1 MQELRRQRYLA
12 ALGID
17 SYMPLMQFDM
27 APTPVLCELPLVT
40 DTIDTSF
47 NGAAIIDGDLDNLVA
62 DSPLSP
68 AVLEQTAQTIDKVFK
83 SLVEAPAPAEIKNS
97 PALVQSEKII
107 PTNRPAVTF
116 SLSMWYSHDDWLVI
130 DSRKP
135 QAALPT
141 SALLSNII
149 QGLWQKPLRKGVEE
163 VWHWPF
169 AENSFSHQTE
179 EDAKDALSVW
189 IEVAHEQRS
198 INKLLVMG
206 EVAWRYVGVPA
217 TTYDESLWQNYQLA
231 GGVTAWVVPSLVELL
246 ENPDSKKK
254 LWQSLRVSA
263 HE

>member
-27 APTPVLCELPLVT
+27 APAPVLCELPLAT

-47 NGAAIIDGDLDNLVA
+47 NGTIIVDDGLENSLA
-62 DSPLSP
+62 DSPLSLV
-68 AVLEQTAQTIDKVFK
+68 VLEQTAQAIDKVFK
-83 SLVEAPAPAEIKNS
+83 SLVETPAPAEIKNS
-97 PALVQSEKII
+97 PALVQPEKVVAN
-107 PTNRPAVTF
+107 NRPAVTF

-141 SALLSNII
+141 SALLNNII
-149 QGLWQKPLRKGVEE
+149 PALWQKPLRKGVEE

-169 AENSFSHQTE
+169 AGNSFSHQTE

-198 INKLLVMG
+198 VNRLLVMG
-206 EVAWRYVGVPA
+206 EVAWRYIGIPS
-217 TTYDESLWQNYQLA
+217 TTYEESLWQHYPLA
-231 GGVTAWVVPSLVELL
+231 NGVTAWVVPSLVELL
-246 ENPDSKKK
+246 ENPHSKKK
-254 LWQSLRVSA
+254 LWQRLRVST

>member
-17 SYMPLMQFDM
+17 SYMPLMQFDV
-27 APTPVLCELPLVT
+27 APLPVLCELPLAT
-40 DTIDTSF
+40 QAGSTSF
-47 NGAAIIDGDLDNLVA
+47 NEPAIVGDSLEDAVA
-62 DSPLSP
+62 DFPLS
-68 AVLEQTAQTIDKVFK
+68 AATLEQTAQTIDRVFK
-83 SLVEAPAPAEIKNS
+83 SLVETAPAREIKDS
-97 PALVQSEKII
+97 SAALTPEKVI
-107 PTNRPAVTF
+107 PITRPAVTF

-141 SALLSNII
+141 AALLNNII
-149 QGLWQKPLRKGVEE
+149 QALWLKPLRTGVEE

-169 AENSFSHQTE
+169 AENTFSHQTE

-189 IEVAHEQRS
+189 IEVAHEKHS
-198 INKLLVMG
+198 VNKLLVMG
-206 EVAWRYVGVPA
+206 EVAWRYLNVSTA
-217 TTYDESLWQNYQLA
+217 TYEESLWQYYKLT

-246 ENPDSKKK
+246 EDPNHKKK
-254 LWQSLRVSA
+254 LWQRLRVSS

>member
-27 APTPVLCELPLVT
+27 APAPVLCELPLTT
-40 DTIDTSF
+40 DTIDASF
-47 NGAAIIDGDLDNLVA
+47 NVAATIDGDLDNSVA
-62 DSPLSP
+62 NSPLSP
-68 AVLEQTAQTIDKVFK
+68 VVLEQTAQTIDKVFK
-83 SLVEAPAPAEIKNS
+83 SLVEAPVEIKNS
-97 PALVQSEKII
+97 AAVVQPEKII
-107 PTNRPAVTF
+107 QNNSPAVTF

-141 SALLSNII
+141 SGLLSNII
-149 QGLWQKPLRKGVEE
+149 QGIWQKPLRNGVEE

-169 AENSFSHQTE
+169 AENSFAHQTE

-189 IEVAHEQRS
+189 IEVAHEQHS
-198 INKLLVMG
+198 VNKLLVMG
-206 EVAWRYVGVPA
+206 EVAWRYVGIPS
-217 TTYDESLWQNYQLA
+217 TTYDESLWQHYQLA

-246 ENPDSKKK
+246 ENPGSKKK
-254 LWQSLRVSA
+254 LWQNLRVSA